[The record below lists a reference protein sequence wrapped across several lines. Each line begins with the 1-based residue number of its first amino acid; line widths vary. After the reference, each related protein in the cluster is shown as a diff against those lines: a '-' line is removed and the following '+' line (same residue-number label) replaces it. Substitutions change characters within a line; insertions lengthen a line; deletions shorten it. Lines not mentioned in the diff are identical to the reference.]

1 MERLWSPWRSQ
12 YIASFS
18 EKADEGKKNICALCE
33 AYQSNNDDER
43 LVVWRGR
50 HCFVLM
56 NLYPY
61 NSGHV
66 MVVPYRHSGNIDDLL
81 EEEMLEIMKLLQQL
95 SHILKT
101 TMSAD
106 GLNIGCNVGRVAGAG
121 IDQHI
126 HFHIVPRW
134 NGDTNFLPVFTD
146 TKVIS
151 EEMNDTLIKLRRAFG
166 V

>member
-1 MERLWSPWRSQ
+1 MERLWSPWRSK
-12 YIASFS
+12 YIATFS
-18 EKADEGKKNICALCE
+18 EKRTSKKETCALCD
-33 AYQSNNDDER
+33 ALKACDDDER
-43 LVVWRGR
+43 YIVWREK

-61 NSGHV
+61 NSGHL
-66 MVVPYRHSGNIDDLL
+66 MIVPYKHTDSITNLNENETKEIMQLL
-81 EEEMLEIMKLLQQL
+81 CKLSEMLRSVMNAE
-95 SHILKT
+95 
-101 TMSAD
+101 

-121 IDQHI
+121 IEHHI

-151 EEMNDTLIKLRRAFG
+151 EEMSDTMVKLRRAFG